1 MVKLRLITN
10 ARRPIVVVDDEPLV
24 LRTLHR
30 TLSRWGYQV
39 VTVQDPGEALHTV
52 RDVQP
57 CMVITDLLMPDLDGY
72 ELVRRIRESLGT
84 DAPPLAVLTGDN
96 HRSGLFRQPGVMSVL
111 LKPAPLP
118 SLRRLIDGVCIDHRR
133 PPFVVDDDEPTPTDD
148 FPNVA

>member
-24 LRTLHR
+24 LRALHR

-39 VTVQDPGEALHTV
+39 VTVQDPGDAVETV

-57 CMVITDLLMPDLDGY
+57 CMVITDLLMPDIDGY
-72 ELVRRIRESLGT
+72 ELVKRIRESFGPE
-84 DAPPLAVLTGDN
+84 APPLAVLTGDN
-96 HRSGLFRQPGVMSVL
+96 HRSGLWHQPGVMSVL

-118 SLRRLIDGVCIDHRR
+118 SLRKLIDGVCIDHRR
-133 PPFVVDDDEPTPTDD
+133 PPFVVDDDEPPPPDL
-148 FPNVA
+148 PNVA